1 MKVNDGKGLYDNEGL
16 CDTLIAD
23 LNNLPKL
30 LMTGQY
36 IQYCATITGMAQ
48 RLVNLKEGIRKDMDS
63 MKEKVEDLKR
73 INDRLITEKDGV
85 ENGEN

>member
-36 IQYCATITGMAQ
+36 IQYCATVTGMAQ
-48 RLVNLKEGIRKDMDS
+48 KLVNLKEGIRKDMKS

-73 INDRLITEKDGV
+73 INDRLITEKDGA
-85 ENGEN
+85 EHD

>member
-36 IQYCATITGMAQ
+36 IQYCATVTGMAQ
-48 RLVNLKEGIRKDMDS
+48 KLVNLKEGIRKDMES
-63 MKEKVEDLKR
+63 MKEKIEDLKR
-73 INDRLITEKDGV
+73 INDRLITEKDGA
-85 ENGEN
+85 EHGSN